1 MTKCV
6 VLTRSQY
13 SNAVLEIRHSLR
25 ETLVRLRA
33 TETAV
38 MSRFWFGSPCRF
50 VRQVDV
56 LTHIVVPELLE
67 DRLPRLAKYL
77 RRTSPRW
84 GRSWRNWSSETLGP
98 DVEARQV
105 D

>member
-1 MTKCV
+1 
-6 VLTRSQY
+6 
-13 SNAVLEIRHSLR
+13 VLETKLSLR
-25 ETLVRLRA
+25 ETLRLLSSV
-33 TETAV
+33 EKPV

-67 DRLPRLAKYL
+67 GRLPRLAKYL

>member
-1 MTKCV
+1 MT
-6 VLTRSQY
+6 Y
-13 SNAVLEIRHSLR
+13 GEYVLETKLSLR
-25 ETLVRLRA
+25 ETLRLLS
-33 TETAV
+33 AV
-38 MSRFWFGSPCRF
+38 EKPVVSRFWFGSPCRF

-67 DRLPRLAKYL
+67 GPMPRLANYL

-84 GRSWRNWSSETLGP
+84 GRSWRNWSSETPGP
-98 DVEARQV
+98 DVDVRQA

>member
-1 MTKCV
+1 MLETK
-6 VLTRSQY
+6 LT
-13 SNAVLEIRHSLR
+13 LR
-25 ETLVRLRA
+25 ETLRLLS
-33 TETAV
+33 AV
-38 MSRFWFGSPCRF
+38 ERPVLSRFWFGSPCRF

>member
-1 MTKCV
+1 MLETK
-6 VLTRSQY
+6 LT
-13 SNAVLEIRHSLR
+13 LR
-25 ETLVRLRA
+25 ETLRLLS
-33 TETAV
+33 AV
-38 MSRFWFGSPCRF
+38 EKPVLSRFWFGSPCRF